1 MPCALLT
8 GYLGNFATD
17 FHIKTEMIKY
27 LLIIP
32 FLILTFTAEGQDINT
47 DSRNEIEKE
56 SVSTNLRDEALNV
69 FLDCHRCDSDY
80 IRENIPFVNYVN
92 NKDEADVHILIRRRS
107 TGGGG
112 GEYTI
117 DFIGQGE
124 YSDIQEEM
132 MFFSPVNETSHETRR
147 ARTNII
153 AMGLMKFVARTPLSS
168 NIKITYDDDN
178 GSSTTRSLKGNI
190 QDDPWNSWMFR
201 LRGSGEFEKDENYET
216 TRASSSISADR
227 VTPELKIEFD
237 LRYSYRQTLYTS
249 TDNIFF
255 RKNWSARSL
264 LVKSLGPKW
273 SAGGRASLESDTY
286 NNYQL
291 AAEIGSAIEYNLFP
305 YEESS
310 SRQFRIQYGIGAQ
323 YNDYNDTTTYFKTS
337 ETLLKHYLSGS
348 LGFNQPWGSGWV
360 SLTWSNYLHDFSE
373 NNLGFFSR
381 INYRI
386 YKGLSVNLQA
396 RANLIHDQRNLPKG
410 DATEQEVLTRQIAL
424 KTNYSYSFE
433 VGLSFSFGSIYNNVV
448 NPRFGN

>member
-1 MPCALLT
+1 
-8 GYLGNFATD
+8 
-17 FHIKTEMIKY
+17 MIKY
-27 LLIIP
+27 FFIIP
-32 FLILTFTAEGQDINT
+32 FLFTAAMATGQDIDTETLNK
-47 DSRNEIEKE
+47 NKKEE
-56 SVSTNLRDEALNV
+56 SVSTNLRDDALNV
-69 FLDCHRCDSDY
+69 FLDCRWCDRDY
-80 IRENIPFVNYVN
+80 IRKNFPFVNYVN
-92 NKDEADVHILIRRRS
+92 NKDEADVHILVRRRS

-117 DFIGQGE
+117 DFIGQGAF
-124 YSDIQEEM
+124 SDIHDQM
-132 MFFSPVNETSHETRR
+132 MFFSPVNETSDETRR
-147 ARTNII
+147 GRSNTI
-153 AMGLMKFVARTPLSS
+153 AMGLMQFVARTPLSR
-168 NIKITYDDDN
+168 NIKIIYEDDN
-178 GSSTTRSLKGNI
+178 DSSSAGSLQGNI

-201 LRGSGEFEKDENYET
+201 MRGSGEFQKDENYET
-216 TRASSSISADR
+216 TRASSSFSADR

-237 LRYSYRQTLYTS
+237 LRYSYRQTLYTT
-249 TDNIFF
+249 TDNTFF
-255 RKNWSARSL
+255 RENWSARSL
-264 LVKSLGPKW
+264 LVKSLGPKF
-273 SAGGRASLESDTY
+273 SAGGRTSIESDTY

-291 AAEIGSAIEYNLFP
+291 AIEAGPAIEYNLFP

-310 SRQFRIQYGIGAQ
+310 SRQFRIQYGVNLQ

-337 ETLLKHYLSGS
+337 ETLLKHHLSSS

-360 SLTWSNYLHDFSE
+360 SLSWSNYLHDFTE
-373 NNLGFFSR
+373 NNLGFRSH

-433 VGLSFSFGSIYNNVV
+433 VGLSYSFGSIYNNVV